1 MRGWGGVRGVG
12 GGGGEVVEGD
22 RRMEGEGET
31 GGWKGRE
38 RQEMEKEGMG

>member
-1 MRGWGGVRGVG
+1 M
-12 GGGGEVVEGD
+12 VEGD

-38 RQEMEKEGMG
+38 RQEGMERGGDGRG